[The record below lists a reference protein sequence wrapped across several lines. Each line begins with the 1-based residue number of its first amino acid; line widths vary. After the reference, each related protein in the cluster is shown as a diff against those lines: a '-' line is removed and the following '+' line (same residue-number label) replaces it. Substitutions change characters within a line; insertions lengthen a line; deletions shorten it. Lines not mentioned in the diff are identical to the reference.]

1 VKDIAVRLARMDRFE
16 PIRVGGEGFADGV
29 LVLRDGGDR
38 RELGRA
44 AVVETLASDLTK
56 LTEATRGGA
65 WPACRICLSNCMRR
79 SWLFRGRVLGAR
91 TRSGERTNRRT
102 KKVASRRLLV
112 LFGAGLGDSETRSG
126 FAAVGCKTQ
135 ACKANNDHQP
145 G

>member
-1 VKDIAVRLARMDRFE
+1 VKDIAVRLALMDRFE

-65 WPACRICLSNCMRR
+65 WPA
-79 SWLFRGRVLGAR
+79 
-91 TRSGERTNRRT
+91 
-102 KKVASRRLLV
+102 
-112 LFGAGLGDSETRSG
+112 
-126 FAAVGCKTQ
+126 FAASVCPT
-135 ACKANNDHQP
+135 A
-145 G
+145 